1 MNAPIH
7 TKRHSVYSDTRE
19 QHRLQM
25 GTRPFEESPCEQGF
39 SPAITTH
46 SPSPSSVEAKAT
58 QPGFQLG
65 DISVMPKS
73 DSLPR
78 PAQTEQPLLRLN
90 TPSQWVSRQVSQGA
104 AAVQRDWLGDLMAS
118 IQRITA
124 IAQHRTQQTRIA
136 NIIQQG
142 LAIVVDP
149 SKGTRNRDNLLHN
162 SCEWIQQGH
171 CRVVILTPT
180 HDSTT
185 RDPTQGVAYFDPQV
199 FHPNVGGDYPAD
211 PAVKV
216 SPHLK
221 YDVANA
227 LGGLQP
233 GGLVLEI
240 INPARQ
246 SDDEIKGTLI
256 HEVQHDAD
264 QTWPRQ
270 VWAVA
275 GGPVFNDYQSE
286 FRAYWIENP
295 EGSAN
300 DRFGRSSRRARN
312 NRIVTFTDPVSG
324 TIHTCRTR
332 FRNRRQENI
341 FWHLVNTGY
350 DYVPQFYTTDR
361 AFRRMVNSFSRPV
374 GGNLVNSVRIQ
385 AVSQALTACTP
396 ASARGSAEVTALFA
410 AVDQLDQL
418 DRRFLSNRW
427 RAGSFWQQARASLSP
442 RIYRQFR
449 QRIGT

>member
-1 MNAPIH
+1 MNAPIR
-7 TKRHSVYSDTRE
+7 TKSHAVYSGGRE
-19 QHRLQM
+19 QRRLQM
-25 GTRPFEESPCEQGF
+25 GTRPFEESPLEHVLA
-39 SPAITTH
+39 PAITTH
-46 SPSPSSVEAKAT
+46 WPSSLSLEANAA
-58 QPGFQLG
+58 QPGIQVG
-65 DISVMPKS
+65 HISVMPKS
-73 DSLPR
+73 EPMPR
-78 PAQTEQPLLRLN
+78 PAQTESPLPRLV
-90 TPSQWVSRQVSQGA
+90 TPSQLISRQVGQGA
-104 AAVQRDWLGDLMAS
+104 AVVQRDLLSDLLAS
-118 IQRITA
+118 IQRMTA
-124 IAQHRTQQTRIA
+124 IAQHRAQQTRIA

-162 SCEWIQQGH
+162 SCEWIQQGQ
-171 CRVVILTPT
+171 CRMVILTPT

-199 FHPNVGGDYPAD
+199 SYPNVGGDYPAD

-216 SPHLK
+216 SPHLQ
-221 YDVANA
+221 YGTAND

-240 INPARQ
+240 TNPARQ
-246 SDDEIKGTLI
+246 SDDQIKETLI

-264 QTWPRQ
+264 QTWPGQ

-275 GGPVFNDYQSE
+275 GGAAFNDYQSE
-286 FRAYWIENP
+286 FRSYWIENP

-300 DRFGRSSRRARN
+300 DHFGRSSRRARN
-312 NRIVTFTDPVSG
+312 NRVVTFTDPVSG
-324 TIHTCRTR
+324 TTHTRRTR

-341 FWHLVNTGY
+341 FWHLVDAGY
-350 DYVPQFYTTDR
+350 GYVPRLYATDR
-361 AFRRMVNSFSRPV
+361 TFRRMVNSFSRPV

-396 ASARGSAEVTALFA
+396 ASTRVSAEVTALFTA
-410 AVDQLDQL
+410 ADQLDQL

-427 RAGSFWQQARASLSP
+427 RAGPFWQQARASLSP
-442 RIYRQFR
+442 QIYRQFR
-449 QRIGT
+449 RRITT